1 MKIRGFAHADV
12 EAVLEIQ
19 NLCPEIAQW
28 SAWDYDRVARGEF
41 KGSQVAGAASLGDQ
55 TGWIAREGF
64 ELTGFLIARRILQDL
79 EILNFAMRP
88 EARRQ
93 GTGSALLREALEW
106 GNSFK
111 AEKAFL
117 EIRASNQ
124 SALRFYARFGFEV
137 TGRRPRYYTAPVEDA
152 LLLTA
157 NLPIAPHNQ

>member
-1 MKIRGFAHADV
+1 LKIRGFEHADV

-28 SAWDYDRVARGEF
+28 SAWDYDRVARGEM
-41 KGSQVAGAASLGDQ
+41 K
-55 TGWIAREGF
+55 GWIAKEGF
-64 ELTGFLIARRILQDL
+64 ELTGFLVARRILQDL
-79 EILNFAMRP
+79 EILNFAARP

-106 GNSFK
+106 GDSFK

-117 EIRASNQ
+117 EVRASNQ
-124 SALRFYARFGFEV
+124 SGLRFYARFGFEV

-157 NLPIAPHNQ
+157 NLPIAPRHQ

>member
-1 MKIRGFAHADV
+1 LKIRAFEHADV
-12 EAVLEIQ
+12 GAVLEIQ

-28 SAWDYDRVARGEF
+28 SAWDYDRVACDE
-41 KGSQVAGAASLGDQ
+41 KQGSQVAGAGSLGDQ
-55 TGWIAREGF
+55 TGWIAKEGF
-64 ELTGFLIARRILQDL
+64 ELTGFLVARRILQDL
-79 EILNFAMRP
+79 EILNFAVRP

-117 EIRASNQ
+117 EVRASNQ
-124 SALRFYARFGFEV
+124 TALKFYSRFGFEV
-137 TGRRPRYYTAPVEDA
+137 TGRRPHYYSEPVEDA

-157 NLPIAPHNQ
+157 NLPIAPQNQ